1 MVIWTQSGRMV
12 VAHWALDPWRNERLA
27 LSLREVKKKK
37 KKKKG
42 RDDDKGYGHSF
53 ENFIKVLI

>member
-1 MVIWTQSGRMV
+1 MVIWTQSGRRV

-37 KKKKG
+37 KKG
-42 RDDDKGYGHSF
+42 RDDDKGDGHSF

>member
-1 MVIWTQSGRMV
+1 MVIWTQSGRRV

-37 KKKKG
+37 KT
-42 RDDDKGYGHSF
+42 
-53 ENFIKVLI
+53 EMMIKVMGIHLKILLKF